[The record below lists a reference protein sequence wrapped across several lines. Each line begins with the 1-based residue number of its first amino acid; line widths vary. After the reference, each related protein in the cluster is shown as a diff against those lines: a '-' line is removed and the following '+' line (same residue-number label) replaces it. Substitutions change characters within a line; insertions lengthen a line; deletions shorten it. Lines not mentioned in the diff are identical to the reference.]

1 MDLKESR
8 EGYMEGFE
16 EREREIIKL
25 YYKLKNKRNNK
36 NIGEDVLCN
45 EFWRL
50 IHLCTKQNW
59 ENRRKYL
66 KNEKEGWEN
75 RGFSAH
81 IHMWDLSLWFSCISQ
96 FMEQTSVRLC
106 LNNVEI
112 HPVSKKTE
120 HS

>member
-1 MDLKESR
+1 MR
-8 EGYMEGFE
+8 
-16 EREREIIKL
+16 
-25 YYKLKNKRNNK
+25 KR
-36 NIGEDVLCN
+36 GEK
-45 EFWRL
+45 
-50 IHLCTKQNW
+50 T
-59 ENRRKYL
+59 
-66 KNEKEGWEN
+66 
-75 RGFSAH
+75 GFSAH